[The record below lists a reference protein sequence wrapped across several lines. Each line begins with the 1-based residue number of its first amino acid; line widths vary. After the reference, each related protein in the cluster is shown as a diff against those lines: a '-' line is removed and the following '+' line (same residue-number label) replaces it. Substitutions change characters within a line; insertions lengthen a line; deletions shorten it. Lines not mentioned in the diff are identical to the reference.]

1 MDTVRRW
8 AGLPERGQ
16 TVVIPRLPWPEDL
29 AMPWMNFGG
38 VRYPLTQTLTG
49 SSEAI
54 GADFAGLVQGAYKS
68 NGIIFAALQARLMLL
83 SQARFQW
90 QRMRN
95 GQPGDLWGNA
105 DLAVLENPEPGKVTA
120 DLLARVSVYADLGGT
135 AFIVRRST
143 PDGLRLKTVRPDWVD
158 MILGSNREPDLSR
171 HDIDAELIGFVYYPG
186 GRYSGLDPE
195 VFLPD
200 EMTYFAPIPDP
211 LHRYYGM
218 SWLTPI
224 IGEIQSDTAATV
236 HKLKFFENGAT
247 VNLVVTT
254 GISDPAK
261 FKEFMALLDEKHEGV
276 RNAYKTL
283 YLQEGGK
290 AEAIG
295 ANMQQMEF
303 NAMQSHSETRIA
315 MASGI
320 HPVILG
326 ASEGLQGSSL
336 NQGNFM
342 AARRLVADM
351 TLRPWW
357 GNFAASMEALIPPPP
372 GSRLFYDDRHIPF
385 LAEDVKDAAAIQQ
398 SYASTIKQLLD
409 AGFQPDDAVKAV
421 MAGDLRSLVG
431 KHSGL
436 FSVQLQPPGPQEP
449 PPEPS
454 VPVNGKAGNA
464 KPAPEVIPNA

>member
-1 MDTVRRW
+1 MALRDGVQNLIRW
-8 AGLPERGQ
+8 VSGQRSAYPAWNDPADYFLNQVMVNGVTYGLR
-16 TVVIPRLPWPEDL
+16 
-29 AMPWMNFGG
+29 
-38 VRYPLTQTLTG
+38 QTLGG
-49 SSEAI
+49 SSEPI
-54 GADFAGLVQGAYKS
+54 GADFQGLVQGAYKS
-68 NGIIFAALQARLMLL
+68 NGIIYAAIQARLMLL

-90 QRMRN
+90 QRMEK

-105 DLAVLENPEPGKVTA
+105 DLAILEQPEPGKVTA

-135 AFIVRRST
+135 AFIARRMT
-143 PDGLRLKTVRPDWVD
+143 RDGPRLKTARPDWVD
-158 MILGSNREPDLSR
+158 MVLGSNSEPNISR
-171 HDIDAELIGFVYYPG
+171 YDIDAELIGYVYYPG
-186 GRYSGLDPE
+186 GRFSGIDPE
-195 VFLPD
+195 VFLPS
-200 EMTYFAPIPDP
+200 EMTHFCSIPDP
-211 LHRYYGM
+211 IHRYRGM

-224 IGEIQSDTAATV
+224 IGEIQSDSAATT

-254 GISDPAK
+254 GISDPQKFSEFLAK
-261 FKEFMALLDEKHEGV
+261 LDDKHKGF

-295 ANMQQMEF
+295 ANMEQMEF

-315 MASGI
+315 MAAGI

-357 GNFAASMEALIPPPP
+357 GNFAASMEVLVPPPA
-372 GSRLFYDDRHIPF
+372 GSRLWYDDRHIPF

-398 SYASTIKQLLD
+398 SLASTMKSLSD
-409 AGFQPDDAVKAV
+409 GGWEPDAVVAAV
-421 MAGDLRSLVG
+421 MAGDLRLLKG
-431 KHSGL
+431 AHSGL
-436 FSVQLQPPGPQEP
+436 FSVQLQPPGPKEP
-449 PPEPS
+449 APE
-454 VPVNGKAGNA
+454 PVNGQMPKDDANA
-464 KPAPEVIPNA
+464 LVSSQG